1 MNRNAT
7 AVLHTSQ
14 LCHTDVW

>member
-7 AVLHTSQ
+7 AVLHTAQ